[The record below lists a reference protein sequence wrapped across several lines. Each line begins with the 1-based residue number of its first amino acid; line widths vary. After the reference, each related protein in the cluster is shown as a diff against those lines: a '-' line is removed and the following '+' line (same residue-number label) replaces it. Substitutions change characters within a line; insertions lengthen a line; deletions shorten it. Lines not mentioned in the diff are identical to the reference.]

1 MRSILKREHIN
12 KSDAAFR
19 RARVEYY
26 TAQEAY
32 HTMKKIYND
41 MRKKVKLNTSGIK
54 LMADLHKKLIE
65 DRSWYYEC
73 MANLNR
79 VATSAFYRE
88 SYSDVKNFQTPK
100 TLKYVL
106 NLKKSQLDEFI
117 GALMKERTKAADLDP
132 DAVLR
137 IELKNEVVQNG

>member
-1 MRSILKREHIN
+1 MRSILKREDIN
-12 KSDAAFR
+12 KFDAAFS

-79 VATSAFYRE
+79 VATASFYRE
-88 SYSDVKNFQTPK
+88 SYSDVQNFQTPK

-106 NLKKSQLDEFI
+106 NLKKSQLDDFI
-117 GALMKERTKAADLDP
+117 GALMKERAKAADLEP

-137 IELKNEVVQNG
+137 IEIDNEVVQNG

>member
-1 MRSILKREHIN
+1 MKSILKREHIN
-12 KSDAAFR
+12 KCDAAFR

-54 LMADLHKKLIE
+54 LMDKLHKKLIE

-73 MANLNR
+73 MSNLNR
-79 VATSAFYRE
+79 VATASFYRE
-88 SYSDVKNFQTPK
+88 SCSDVRNFQTPK

-106 NLKKSQLDEFI
+106 NLKKSQLDDFI
-117 GALMKERTKAADLDP
+117 GALMKERAKAADLDP
-132 DAVLR
+132 EAVLR

>member
-12 KSDAAFR
+12 YTDAAFR

-88 SYSDVKNFQTPK
+88 SYSDVKNFKIPK

-117 GALMKERTKAADLDP
+117 GSLMAERAKASDIDP

-137 IELKNEVVQNG
+137 IELKNEVVQDG